1 MACPLEEYR
10 INEICVVS
18 VTGELDDGTSIGIL
32 YLYYIRPDEALNM
45 ACPLE
50 EYRINEICVVS
61 VTGKLD
67 YWYIILILYT
77 ARRGPEHGLPPG
89 GVQDQRDL
97 CRQCYR

>member
-1 MACPLEEYR
+1 
-10 INEICVVS
+10 
-18 VTGELDDGTSIGIL
+18 
-32 YLYYIRPDEALNM
+32 M

-67 YWYIILILYT
+67 DGTSIGILYILYT

-89 GVQDQRDL
+89 GV
-97 CRQCYR
+97 

>member
-1 MACPLEEYR
+1 
-10 INEICVVS
+10 
-18 VTGELDDGTSIGIL
+18 
-32 YLYYIRPDEALNM
+32 M

-67 YWYIILILYT
+67 DGTSIGILYILYT

-97 CRQCYR
+97 CRQCHG